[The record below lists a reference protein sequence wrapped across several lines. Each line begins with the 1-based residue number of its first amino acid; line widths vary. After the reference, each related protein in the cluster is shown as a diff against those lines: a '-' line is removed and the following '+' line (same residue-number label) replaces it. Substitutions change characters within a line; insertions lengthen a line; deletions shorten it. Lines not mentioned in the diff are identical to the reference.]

1 MTRSTASRCRCL
13 YADRRTAFRSISRRW
28 VISEPYDARLP
39 RLGQSPMIALASAN
53 LQHEVFPG
61 LACLPPLSLSR
72 SFRSHPGPGGHCQT
86 GRWSP
91 QSSSVRGSSAHP
103 RPAAADPRRGLAK
116 LAGMRRILLGG
127 VAGVL
132 LLAVGTRAADALGIG
147 GPRLRC
153 GCTETCWCK
162 RPGLTVFRWVTPGRW
177 HHIGLTAE
185 EKRSRHSQA

>member
-1 MTRSTASRCRCL
+1 M
-13 YADRRTAFRSISRRW
+13 
-28 VISEPYDARLP
+28 
-39 RLGQSPMIALASAN
+39 
-53 LQHEVFPG
+53 
-61 LACLPPLSLSR
+61 
-72 SFRSHPGPGGHCQT
+72 
-86 GRWSP
+86 
-91 QSSSVRGSSAHP
+91 
-103 RPAAADPRRGLAK
+103 

-162 RPGLTVFRWVTPGRW
+162 RPGLTFFRWVTPGRW